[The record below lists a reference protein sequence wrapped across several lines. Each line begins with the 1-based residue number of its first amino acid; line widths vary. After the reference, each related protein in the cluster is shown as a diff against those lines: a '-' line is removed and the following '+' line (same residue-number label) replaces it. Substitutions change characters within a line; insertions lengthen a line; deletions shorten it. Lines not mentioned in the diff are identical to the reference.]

1 MAQLARYQ
9 TLATDKENV
18 ACMHE
23 FGLMTQLLQAVETK
37 AQELGSRPV
46 LAINLLIGDRASIVD
61 DSLLYYFE
69 MLTPGTLAEGAE
81 LNVKRVPSRFYCAH
95 CDAKYTPT
103 GGDFRCPNCDQI
115 GIITHEGSELLIES
129 ILLAKEEDDGC

>member
-1 MAQLARYQ
+1 
-9 TLATDKENV
+9 
-18 ACMHE
+18 MHE
-23 FGLMTQLLQAVETK
+23 FGLMSQLLEAVEAK

-81 LNVKRVPSRFYCAH
+81 LNVQRVPSRFYCAH
-95 CDAKYTPT
+95 CEDKYTPA
-103 GGDFRCPNCDQI
+103 GGDFCCPICGQV
-115 GIITHEGSELLIES
+115 GIITNEGSELLIES
-129 ILLAKEEDDGC
+129 ILLAKEEEDGG